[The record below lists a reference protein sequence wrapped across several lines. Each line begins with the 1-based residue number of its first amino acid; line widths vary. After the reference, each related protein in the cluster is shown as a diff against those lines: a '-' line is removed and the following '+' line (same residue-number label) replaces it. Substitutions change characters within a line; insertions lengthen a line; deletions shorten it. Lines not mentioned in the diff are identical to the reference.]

1 MFRWTLL
8 VMVLLAGGY
17 LGAAHFSGGAFPT
30 LGLPLGGERTWIR
43 NTVRAFL
50 EDIQFKDFDR
60 AASYHAPDKRDSIDI
75 PYLLER
81 LFLQK
86 PESLDIMD
94 YEIVFAKIDS
104 TGKRARAK
112 ARVKVKNL
120 VKGDI
125 REQELVLFFHRD
137 SPGSPWYMELE
148 SSLRRIA
155 GEKGKKH

>member
-1 MFRWTLL
+1 MLRWTLL

-30 LGLPLGGERTWIR
+30 LGLPLGGERAWLR
-43 NTVRAFL
+43 KTVRAFL
-50 EDIQFKDFDR
+50 EDIQFKDFNH
-60 AASYHAPDKRDSIDI
+60 AASYHAPDKRDSVDI

-104 TGKRARAK
+104 TGRRARVK

-120 VKGDI
+120 LRGDI
-125 REQELVLFFHRD
+125 RDQEFVLFFHRD
-137 SPGSPWYMELE
+137 APESPWYMELE
-148 SSLRRIA
+148 SSLRQIS
-155 GEKGKKH
+155 GEKGKTH